1 MKEQQPETIV
11 VAQAGDEKLR
21 AASDGKL
28 ELWRNRLEN
37 LSDDFEHNRKKGTN
51 DAEFLGKDF
60 NRDTVKTWLRLV
72 WGEQQRRRAET

>member
-1 MKEQQPETIV
+1 MEEQQPGTTV
-11 VAQAGDEKLR
+11 VAHVGDEKLR
-21 AASDGKL
+21 AASDSKL

-72 WGEQQRRRAET
+72 WDEQRRRRAQN